1 MNSQGTQAQLPNAF
15 KIAPSKSVQTLEI
28 RTEQLDPIT
37 ATNNEVV
44 FQLPMNGILDGG
56 SFVQLAI
63 EANAAGFL
71 PVATGIHALI
81 DSCELQVG
89 TKVIMTTG
97 KYAHRQTAIRQL
109 DSPEHRA
116 YVDMVKSGACGDR
129 WAETSAGKISYQDLV
144 YNTALTTATVPAFLK
159 PTADPSTTPVFAVPL
174 SSLFPAMILRQLPL
188 FAMKE
193 QVYIRIRFNKQA
205 NGTSGVIC
213 CFPNA
218 YAGDT
223 SAVPS
228 LTNIKFMSD
237 HLYYS
242 DDTMNQMAAQI
253 ASSSGMVELYED
265 LILTEVQTPA
275 LSANPAGGTVVDQR
289 VENEIAVSGRVVRS
303 LLIAD
308 QKTTVSQNPAID
320 WCGQYVSTEGRVPD
334 ALNFRV
340 NDSRVFD
347 RNLEDA
353 PQKYNQLRFAMGRP
367 LRVPSTLYSFD
378 PDTDKSTADRTVN
391 QSVISAAVALE
402 GHTNIENARSTQ
414 HYTGLDL
421 STTGVNMLGA
431 GTQIGVKPIQITK
444 TYNRVNGDFQAR
456 TMRVWASVERT
467 MRIQNGTITV
477 SA

>member
-1 MNSQGTQAQLPNAF
+1 MNSQETATQLPQAF

-56 SFVQLAI
+56 SFVQLAV
-63 EANAAGFL
+63 EANSAAFL
-71 PVATGIHALI
+71 PIATGIHALI

-89 TKVIMTTG
+89 TKVIMTTQ

-116 YVDMVKSGACGDR
+116 YVDMIKSGACGDR
-129 WAETSAGKISYQDLV
+129 WAETSAGKIAYQDLV
-144 YNTALTTATVPAFLK
+144 YNDALTTATVPAFLK
-159 PTADPSTTPVFAVPL
+159 PTADPSTTPVFSVPL

-193 QVYIRIRFNKQA
+193 QVYIRIRFNQQP
-205 NGTSGVIC
+205 NGTKGVIC
-213 CFPNA
+213 CFPDG
-218 YAGDT
+218 YGGDT
-223 SAVPS
+223 SAKPS

-237 HLYYS
+237 HLFYN

-253 ASSSGMVELYED
+253 ASDSGMVELYED
-265 LILTEVQTPA
+265 IILTEVQAPGVT
-275 LSANPAGGTVVDQR
+275 NPGGGVVTEQR
-289 VENEIAVSGRVVRS
+289 VENEIAVAGRVVRS

-308 QKTTVSQNPAID
+308 QKTQVDQNPAVD
-320 WCGQYVSTEGRVPD
+320 WCGQYVSVEGRVPD
-334 ALNFRV
+334 QLNFRV

-347 RNLEDA
+347 RNLVDA
-353 PQKYNQLRFAMGRP
+353 PQKYNELRFAMGRP

-378 PDTDKSTADRTVN
+378 PDTDKSSAVRAVN

-402 GHTNIENARSTQ
+402 GHGNIENARSTQ

-421 STTGVNMLGA
+421 STTGANMLGA

-444 TYNRVNGDFQAR
+444 TYNRVTGDNQAR
-456 TMRVWASVERT
+456 TMRVWAQVERT
-467 MRIQNGTITV
+467 MRIQNGTIEV

>member
-1 MNSQGTQAQLPNAF
+1 MNNSQSTQLPEAF

-56 SFVQLAI
+56 SFVQLAV
-63 EANAAGFL
+63 EADAAAFL
-71 PVATGIHALI
+71 PINTGIHALI

-89 TKVIMTTG
+89 TKVIMTTQ

-116 YVDMVKSGACGDR
+116 YVDMIKSGACGDR

-144 YNTALTTATVPAFLK
+144 YNAALTTAAVPAQLK
-159 PTADPSTTPVFAVPL
+159 PTADSSTTPVFAVPL

-193 QVYIRIRFNKQA
+193 QVYIRIRFNRQA
-205 NGTSGVIC
+205 NGTKNVIC
-213 CFPNA
+213 CFPDGFTGN
-218 YAGDT
+218 T

-237 HLYYS
+237 HLYYN
-242 DDTMNQMAAQI
+242 DDTMNQIASQI
-253 ASSSGMVELYED
+253 ASQSGMVELYED
-265 LILTEVQTPA
+265 LILTEVQAPA
-275 LSANPAGGTVVDQR
+275 VADPAGGTITEQR
-289 VENEIAVSGRVVRS
+289 VENEIAVAGRVVRG

-308 QKTTVSQNPAID
+308 QKTTTSQNPAVN

-334 ALNFRV
+334 QLNFRV

-347 RNLEDA
+347 RNLVDP
-353 PQKYNQLRFAMGRP
+353 PQKYNELRFAMGRP

-378 PDTDKSTADRTVN
+378 SDTNKADATNAVN
-391 QSVISAAVALE
+391 QSVISEAVALE
-402 GHTNIENARSTQ
+402 GHANIENARSTQ

-444 TYNRVNGDFQAR
+444 TYSRVNGDNQAR

-467 MRIQNGTITV
+467 MRIQNGTIEV

>member
-1 MNSQGTQAQLPNAF
+1 MNSDSQSQLPQAF

-37 ATNNEVV
+37 ITNNEAV

-56 SFVQLAI
+56 SFIQLAV
-63 EANAAGFL
+63 EADSTGFF
-71 PVATGIHALI
+71 PINTGIHALVE
-81 DSCELQVG
+81 SCELQVG
-89 TKVIMTTG
+89 TKVIMTTQ
-97 KYAHRQTAIRQL
+97 KYGHRQTAIRQL

-116 YVDMVKSGACGDR
+116 YVDMIKSGTCGDR

-144 YNTALTTATVPAFLK
+144 YNAALTAATVPAFLK
-159 PTADPSTTPVFAVPL
+159 PTAVASTTPVFSVPL

-193 QVYIRIRFNKQA
+193 QVYIRIRFNQQP
-205 NGTSGVIC
+205 NGTSGKIV
-213 CFPNA
+213 CFPDA
-218 YAGDT
+218 FAGNT

-237 HLYYS
+237 HLFYN
-242 DDTMNQMAAQI
+242 DDTMNQIAAQI
-253 ASSSGMVELYED
+253 ASSGGMVELYED

-275 LSANPAGGTVVDQR
+275 VANPAGGTVVEQR
-289 VENEIAVSGRVVRS
+289 VEQEIAVSGRVVRG
-303 LLIAD
+303 LLISD
-308 QKTTVSQNPAID
+308 QKTTLSQNPAVA
-320 WCGQYVSTEGRVPD
+320 WCGEYVSTEGRIPD
-334 ALNFRV
+334 QLNFRV

-347 RNLEDA
+347 RNLIEA
-353 PQKYNQLRFAMGRP
+353 PDKYNQLRFAMGRP

-378 PDTDKSTADRTVN
+378 PDTDKSDPVRAAN
-391 QSVISAAVALE
+391 QSVISDAVALE
-402 GHTNIENARSTQ
+402 GHANIENARSTQ

-431 GTQIGVKPIQITK
+431 GTQIGVKPIQVTK
-444 TYNRVNGDFQAR
+444 TYSRINGDNQAR
-456 TMRVWASVERT
+456 TMRVWANVERT
-467 MRIQNGTITV
+467 MRIQNGTIEV

>member
-1 MNSQGTQAQLPNAF
+1 MNSQAQSLPQAF

-37 ATNNEVV
+37 ATQNEVV

-56 SFVQLAI
+56 SFVQLAV
-63 EANAAGFL
+63 EANAAAFL
-71 PVATGIHALI
+71 PINTGIHALI

-89 TKVIMTTG
+89 TKIIMTTQ
-97 KYAHRQTAIRQL
+97 KYAHRQTAVRQL

-129 WAETSAGKISYQDLV
+129 WAETSAGKISYQDLK
-144 YNTALTTATVPAFLK
+144 YNAALTTASVPAFIK
-159 PTADPSTTPVFAVPL
+159 PTADASTTPVFSVPL

-205 NGTSGVIC
+205 NGTKNVIC
-213 CFPNA
+213 CFPDA

-223 SAVPS
+223 SAKPS

-237 HLYYS
+237 HLFYN

-253 ASSSGMVELYED
+253 ASQSGMVELYED
-265 LILTEVQTPA
+265 LILTEVQAPA
-275 LSANPAGGTVVDQR
+275 VADPAGGSVVEQR
-289 VENEIAVSGRVVRS
+289 VENEIAVAGRVVRG

-308 QKTTVSQNPAID
+308 QKTTINENPAVD
-320 WCGQYVSTEGRVPD
+320 WCGQYVSVEGRVPD
-334 ALNFRV
+334 AINFRV
-340 NDSRVFD
+340 NDSRTFD
-347 RNLEDA
+347 RNLVEA
-353 PQKYNQLRFAMGRP
+353 PQKYNELRFAMGRP

-378 PDTDKSTADRTVN
+378 PDTDKTDPTRAVN
-391 QSVISAAVALE
+391 QSVISEAVALE
-402 GHTNIENARSTQ
+402 GHANIENARSTQ

-444 TYNRVNGDFQAR
+444 TYNRVNGDNQAR

-467 MRIQNGTITV
+467 MRIQNGTIEV

>member
-1 MNSQGTQAQLPNAF
+1 MNSQAQSLPQAF

-63 EANAAGFL
+63 EADAAGFL
-71 PVATGIHALI
+71 PINTGIHSLI

-89 TKVIMTTG
+89 TKVIMTTQR
-97 KYAHRQTAIRQL
+97 YAHRQTAIRQL

-129 WAETSAGKISYQDLV
+129 WAETSAGKIAYQDLV
-144 YNTALTTATVPAFLK
+144 YNAALTTAGVPSFIK

-193 QVYIRIRFNKQA
+193 QVYIRIRFNRQA

-223 SAVPS
+223 SAKPS

-253 ASSSGMVELYED
+253 ASQNGMVELYED
-265 LILTEVQTPA
+265 LILTEMQTPEV
-275 LSANPAGGTVVDQR
+275 ANPAGGTVVEQR
-289 VENEIAVSGRVVRS
+289 VENEIAVAGRVVRG

-308 QKTTVSQNPAID
+308 QKTTVSQNPAVA

-334 ALNFRV
+334 QLNFRV

-347 RNLEDA
+347 RNLVDA
-353 PQKYNQLRFAMGRP
+353 PQKYNELRFAMGRP

-378 PDTDKSTADRTVN
+378 PDTDKTDPVRAAN
-391 QSVISAAVALE
+391 QSVISDAVALE
-402 GHTNIENARSTQ
+402 GHANIENARSTQ

-431 GTQIGVKPIQITK
+431 GTQVGVKPIQITK
-444 TYNRVNGDFQAR
+444 TYSRVNGDNQAR

-467 MRIQNGTITV
+467 MRIQNGTIEV
-477 SA
+477 SS

>member
-1 MNSQGTQAQLPNAF
+1 MNSSQSTSTQLPNAF

-37 ATNNEVV
+37 STNNEVV

-56 SFVQLAI
+56 SFVQLAV
-63 EANAAGFL
+63 EADGAGFF

-89 TKVIMTTG
+89 TKVIMTTQ

-116 YVDMVKSGACGDR
+116 YVDMIKSGACGDR
-129 WAETSAGKISYQDLV
+129 WAETSGGKIAYQDLV
-144 YNTALTTATVPAFLK
+144 YNTALTTASVPAFIK
-159 PTADPSTTPVFAVPL
+159 PTADPTTTPVFAVPL

-193 QVYIRIRFNKQA
+193 QVYIRIRFNRQA
-205 NGTSGVIC
+205 NGTKNVIC
-213 CFPNA
+213 CFPDAFTGN
-218 YAGDT
+218 T

-228 LTNIKFMSD
+228 LSNIKFMSD
-237 HLYYS
+237 HLYYN
-242 DDTMNQMAAQI
+242 DDTMNQMAGEI
-253 ASSSGMVELYED
+253 ASQNGMVELYED
-265 LILTEVQTPA
+265 LILTETQTPA
-275 LSANPAGGTVVDQR
+275 VTDPGGGTITEQR
-289 VENEIAVSGRVVRS
+289 VENEIAVAGRVVRG

-308 QKTTVSQNPAID
+308 QKTTVDQNPAVN

-347 RNLEDA
+347 RNLQDA
-353 PQKYNQLRFAMGRP
+353 PQKYNELRFAMGRP

-378 PDTDKSTADRTVN
+378 PDTNKSDPTNAVN
-391 QSVISAAVALE
+391 QSIISEAVALE
-402 GHTNIENARSTQ
+402 GHANIENARSTA

-444 TYNRVNGDFQAR
+444 TYSRVNGDFQAR

-467 MRIQNGTITV
+467 MRIQNGTIEV

>member
-1 MNSQGTQAQLPNAF
+1 MNSNASQLPDAF
-15 KIAPSKSVQTLEI
+15 KIAPSKSIQSLEI

-37 ATNNEVV
+37 STNNEVV

-56 SFVQLAI
+56 SFVQLAV
-63 EANAAGFL
+63 ECNNAGFF
-71 PVATGIHALI
+71 PINTGIHSLI

-89 TKVIMTTG
+89 TKVIMSNQ

-116 YVDMVKSGACGDR
+116 YVDMIKSGACGDR

-144 YNTALTTATVPAFLK
+144 YNGALTTASIPGFIK
-159 PTADPSTTPVFAVPL
+159 PTTDASTTPVFSVPL

-193 QVYIRIRFNKQA
+193 QVYIRLRFNRQP
-205 NGTSGVIC
+205 NGTKNKIC

-237 HLYYS
+237 HLFYN
-242 DDTMNQMAAQI
+242 DDTMNQTAARI
-253 ASSSGMVELYED
+253 ASENGMVELYED
-265 LILTEVQTPA
+265 LILTEVQT
-275 LSANPAGGTVVDQR
+275 SAVTNPGGGVVTQQR
-289 VENEIAVSGRVVRS
+289 VENEIAVAGRVVRS

-308 QKTTVSQNPAID
+308 QKTTPGDNAGAD
-320 WCGQYVSTEGRVPD
+320 WCGEYVSSEGRVPD
-334 ALNFRV
+334 ELNFRV

-347 RNLEDA
+347 RNLQEA
-353 PQKYNQLRFAMGRP
+353 PQKYNELRYAMGRP
-367 LRVPSTLYSFD
+367 LRVPTTLYSFD
-378 PDTDKSTADRTVN
+378 CDTDKSQSTRPVN
-391 QSVISAAVALE
+391 QSLISENVVLE
-402 GHTNIENARSTQ
+402 GHANIENARSTQ

-444 TYNRVNGDFQAR
+444 TYNRVTGDNQAR
-456 TMRVWASVERT
+456 TMRVWAQVERT
-467 MRIQNGTITV
+467 MKIQNGTIEV

>member
-1 MNSQGTQAQLPNAF
+1 MNTSQSSATQLPEAF

-37 ATNNEVV
+37 ATNSEVV

-56 SFVQLAI
+56 SFVQLAV
-63 EANAAGFL
+63 EANAAAFL
-71 PVATGIHALI
+71 PIATGIHALV

-89 TKVIMTTG
+89 TKVIMTTQ

-116 YVDMVKSGACGDR
+116 YVDMIKSGACGDR
-129 WAETSAGKISYQDLV
+129 WAETSAGKIAYQDLV
-144 YNTALTTATVPAFLK
+144 YNAALTTAEVPAFLK
-159 PTADPSTTPVFAVPL
+159 PTADPTTTPVYSVPL

-193 QVYIRIRFNKQA
+193 QVYIRIRFNQQL
-205 NGTSGVIC
+205 NGTQGVIC
-213 CFPNA
+213 CFPDG
-218 YAGDT
+218 YGGDT
-223 SAVPS
+223 SAKPS

-237 HLYYS
+237 HLYFS
-242 DDTMNQMAAQI
+242 DDTMNQMASQI
-253 ASSSGMVELYED
+253 ASQDGMVELYED
-265 LILTEVQTPA
+265 LILTEVQAPEVP
-275 LSANPAGGTVVDQR
+275 NPAGGTITQQR
-289 VENEIAVSGRVVRS
+289 VENEIAVAGRVVRG

-308 QKTTVSQNPAID
+308 QKTTTNQNPAVN

-334 ALNFRV
+334 ELNFRV

-347 RNLEDA
+347 RNLQEA
-353 PQKYNQLRFAMGRP
+353 PQKYNELRFAMGRP

-378 PDTDKSTADRTVN
+378 PDTDKDDPTNAVN
-391 QSVISAAVALE
+391 QSIISNAVSVE
-402 GHTNIENARSTQ
+402 GHGNIENARSTQ

-444 TYNRVNGDFQAR
+444 TYNRVNGDNQAR

-467 MRIQNGTITV
+467 MRIQNGTIEV

>member
-1 MNSQGTQAQLPNAF
+1 MNSSTSTQLPDAF
-15 KIAPSKSVQTLEI
+15 KIAPSKSVQSLEI

-37 ATNNEVV
+37 ATNSEVV
-44 FQLPMNGILDGG
+44 FQIPMNGILDGG
-56 SFVQLAI
+56 SFVQLAV
-63 EANAAGFL
+63 EANAAAFF
-71 PVATGIHALI
+71 PIATGIHALI
-81 DSCELQVG
+81 ESAELQVG
-89 TKVIMTTG
+89 TKVIMTTQ

-129 WAETSAGKISYQDLV
+129 WAETSAGKIAYQDLV
-144 YNTALTTATVPAFLK
+144 YNAGLTTATVPAFIK
-159 PTADPSTTPVFAVPL
+159 PTAVTSTTPVFAVPL

-193 QVYIRIRFNKQA
+193 QVYIRIRFNQQP
-205 NGTSGVIC
+205 NGTSGKIC
-213 CFPNA
+213 CFPDG
-218 YAGDT
+218 YGGDT

-237 HLYYS
+237 HLYYN
-242 DDTMNQMAAQI
+242 DDTMAQMAAQI
-253 ASSSGMVELYED
+253 NSSSGMVELYED
-265 LILTEVQTPA
+265 LILTEIQAPA
-275 LSANPAGGTVVDQR
+275 VANPAGGTVVEQR

-308 QKTTVSQNPAID
+308 QKTTINENPAVD
-320 WCGQYVSTEGRVPD
+320 WCGDYVSVEGRVPD
-334 ALNFRV
+334 QLNFRV

-347 RNLEDA
+347 RNLQEA
-353 PQKYNQLRFAMGRP
+353 PQKYNELRFAMGRP

-378 PDTDKSTADRTVN
+378 PDTDKTDPTRPVN
-391 QSVISAAVALE
+391 QSVISENVSLE
-402 GHTNIENARSTQ
+402 GHGNIENARSTQ

-444 TYNRVNGDFQAR
+444 TYNRVNGDNQAR
-456 TMRVWASVERT
+456 TMRVWAQVERT
-467 MRIQNGTITV
+467 MRIQNGTIEV

>member
-1 MNSQGTQAQLPNAF
+1 MSTMKASQLPQAF
-15 KIAPSKSVQTLEI
+15 KIAPSKSVQSLEI

-37 ATNNEVV
+37 ITNSEAV
-44 FQLPMNGILDGG
+44 FQIPMNGILDGG
-56 SFVQLAI
+56 SFIQLAV
-63 EANAAGFL
+63 EANAAGFF
-71 PVATGIHALI
+71 PINTGIHGLI

-89 TKVIMTTG
+89 TKIIMSNQ

-116 YVDMVKSGACGDR
+116 YVDMIKSGACGDR

-144 YNTALTTATVPAFLK
+144 YNSALTTAAVPLFIK
-159 PTADPSTTPVFAVPL
+159 PTAVASTTPVFSVPL
-174 SSLFPAMILRQLPL
+174 SSLFPAMLLRQLPL

-193 QVYIRIRFNKQA
+193 QVYIRIRFNQQA
-205 NGTSGVIC
+205 NGEKNKIV

-237 HLYYS
+237 HLFYN

-253 ASSSGMVELYED
+253 ASEAGLVELYED
-265 LILTEVQTPA
+265 LILTEVQA
-275 LSANPAGGTVVDQR
+275 AAVANPAGGAVVEQR
-289 VENEIAVSGRVVRS
+289 VENEIAVAGRVVRS

-308 QKTTVSQNPAID
+308 QKTALADNAAVD
-320 WCGQYVSTEGRVPD
+320 WCGEYVSSEGRVPD
-334 ALNFRV
+334 AINFRV

-347 RNLEDA
+347 RNLIE
-353 PQKYNQLRFAMGRP
+353 PPNKYNELRFAMGRP

-378 PDTDKSTADRTVN
+378 SDTDKTTSTRTTN
-391 QSVISAAVALE
+391 QSVISADVALE
-402 GHTNIENARSTQ
+402 GHANIENARSTQ

-444 TYNRVNGDFQAR
+444 TYNRVNGDYQAR

-467 MRIQNGTITV
+467 MRIQNGTIEV

>member
-1 MNSQGTQAQLPNAF
+1 MNSSNATQLPEAF

-56 SFVQLAI
+56 SFVQLAV
-63 EANAAGFL
+63 EADGAGFL
-71 PVATGIHALI
+71 PIATGIHALI

-89 TKVIMTTG
+89 TKVIMTTQ

-116 YVDMVKSGACGDR
+116 YVDMVKTGACGDR

-144 YNTALTTATVPAFLK
+144 YNSALTTASVPAFIK
-159 PTADPSTTPVFAVPL
+159 PTTDASTTPVFAVPL

-205 NGTSGVIC
+205 NGTKNVIC
-213 CFPNA
+213 CFPDA
-218 YAGDT
+218 FAGNT
-223 SAVPS
+223 SCVPS

-242 DDTMNQMAAQI
+242 DDTMNQMAADI
-253 ASSSGMVELYED
+253 ASEKGMVELYED
-265 LILTEVQTPA
+265 LILTEVQAPA
-275 LSANPAGGTVVDQR
+275 VANPGGGTITEQR
-289 VENEIAVSGRVVRS
+289 VENEIAVAGRVVRG

-308 QKTTVSQNPAID
+308 QKTTIDENPAVN
-320 WCGQYVSTEGRVPD
+320 WCGQYVSVEGRVPD
-334 ALNFRV
+334 QLNFRV

-347 RNLEDA
+347 RNLQEA
-353 PQKYNQLRFAMGRP
+353 PQKYNELRFAMGRP

-378 PDTDKSTADRTVN
+378 PDTNKDDATNAVN
-391 QSVISAAVALE
+391 QSVISNAVALE
-402 GHTNIENARSTQ
+402 GHANIENARSTQ

-444 TYNRVNGDFQAR
+444 TYSRVNGDYQAR

-467 MRIQNGTITV
+467 MRIQNGTIEV

>member
-1 MNSQGTQAQLPNAF
+1 MNSSQSNASQLPSAF

-37 ATNNEVV
+37 ATNSEVV

-56 SFVQLAI
+56 SFVQLAV
-63 EANAAGFL
+63 EADNSGFL

-89 TKVIMTTG
+89 TKVIMTTQ

-116 YVDMVKSGACGDR
+116 YVDMIKSGACGDR

-144 YNTALTTATVPAFLK
+144 YNSALTTASIPAQLK
-159 PTADPSTTPVFAVPL
+159 PTTDPASTPVFAVPL

-193 QVYIRIRFNKQA
+193 QVYIRIRFNQQP
-205 NGTSGVIC
+205 NGSKNIIC

-218 YAGDT
+218 FTGNT
-223 SAVPS
+223 SATPS

-237 HLYYS
+237 HLYYN
-242 DDTMNQMAAQI
+242 DDTMNQMASQI
-253 ASSSGMVELYED
+253 ASQNGMVELYED
-265 LILTEVQTPA
+265 LILTEVQAPEV
-275 LSANPAGGTVVDQR
+275 ANPGGGTITEQR
-289 VENEIAVSGRVVRS
+289 VENEIAVAGRVVRG

-308 QKTTVSQNPAID
+308 QKTTIAQNPGVD

-334 ALNFRV
+334 QLNFRV

-347 RNLEDA
+347 RNLVDA
-353 PQKYNQLRFAMGRP
+353 PQKYNELRFAMGRP

-378 PDTDKSTADRTVN
+378 PDTDKSDATNAIN
-391 QSVISAAVALE
+391 QSVISSAVALE
-402 GHTNIENARSTQ
+402 GHANIENARSTA

-421 STTGVNMLGA
+421 SSTGVNMLGA

-444 TYNRVNGDFQAR
+444 TYSRVNGDNQAR
-456 TMRVWASVERT
+456 TMRIWSSVERT
-467 MRIQNGTITV
+467 MRIQNGVIEV

>member
-1 MNSQGTQAQLPNAF
+1 MNSTTSTQLPDAF
-15 KIAPSKSVQTLEI
+15 KIAPSKSVQSLEI

-37 ATNNEVV
+37 ATNSEVV

-56 SFVQLAI
+56 SFVQLAV
-63 EANAAGFL
+63 EADAAAFF
-71 PVATGIHALI
+71 PIATGIHSLI
-81 DSCELQVG
+81 DSCELQIG
-89 TKVIMTTG
+89 TKVIMTTQ

-129 WAETSAGKISYQDLV
+129 WAETSAGKIAYQDLV
-144 YNTALTTATVPAFLK
+144 YNAALTTASVPAFIK
-159 PTADPSTTPVFAVPL
+159 PTAVASTTPVFAVPL

-193 QVYIRIRFNKQA
+193 QVYIRIRFNQQP
-205 NGTSGVIC
+205 NGTSGKIC
-213 CFPNA
+213 CFPDA
-218 YAGDT
+218 FAGNT

-237 HLYYS
+237 HLFYN
-242 DDTMNQMAAQI
+242 DDTMAQMAAQI
-253 ASSSGMVELYED
+253 NSSSGMVELYED
-265 LILTEVQTPA
+265 LILTEVQAPA
-275 LSANPAGGTVVDQR
+275 VTNPGGGVVVEQR

-308 QKTTVSQNPAID
+308 QKTTVNQNPAVA
-320 WCGQYVSTEGRVPD
+320 WCGDYVSVEGRVPD
-334 ALNFRV
+334 QLNFRV

-347 RNLEDA
+347 RNLQEA
-353 PQKYNQLRFAMGRP
+353 PQKYNELRYAMGRP

-378 PDTDKSTADRTVN
+378 PDTDKTDPTRAVN
-391 QSVISAAVALE
+391 QSVISENVALE
-402 GHTNIENARSTQ
+402 GHANIENARSTQ

-444 TYNRVNGDFQAR
+444 TYNRVTGDNQAR
-456 TMRVWASVERT
+456 TMRVWAQVERT
-467 MRIQNGTITV
+467 MRIQNGTIEV